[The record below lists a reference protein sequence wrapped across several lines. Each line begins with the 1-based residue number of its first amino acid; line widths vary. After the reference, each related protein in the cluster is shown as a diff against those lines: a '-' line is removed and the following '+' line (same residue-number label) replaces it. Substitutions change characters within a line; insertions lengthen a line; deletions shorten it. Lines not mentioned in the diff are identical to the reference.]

1 MSVED
6 NVVSWLIPWQDACVI
21 LLRRKDEF
29 DLIWGGLEFF
39 FWTIVRKVW
48 KGFWERAAL
57 AFLADLSPTHSLSRA
72 CAHKRELTSRAQ
84 GNTCDNTALSA
95 AAENNKLLHVCN
107 PRQSHSWR
115 DRYFHTGRCC
125 SLTRRILI
133 GSALWCD
140 WANAG
145 SFAATHAY
153 LRRDWLRDYPWHSDT
168 DLTVLLQHTNSG
180 LPVFLSDSR

>member
-1 MSVED
+1 MAHFLARRMCNPIKEKRWVWGYLRGAG
-6 NVVSWLIPWQDACVI
+6 VF
-21 LLRRKDEF
+21 LLSNSEKKVK
-29 DLIWGGLEFF
+29 GFF
-39 FWTIVRKVW
+39 FW
-48 KGFWERAAL
+48 ERTTL

-72 CAHKRELTSRAQ
+72 CVHTRENWPHVLTLTQ
-84 GNTCDNTALSA
+84 GNTCENTALSA
-95 AAENNKLLHVCN
+95 ATENNKLLHVCN
-107 PRQSHSWR
+107 PRQSHSRR

-145 SFAATHAY
+145 SRAATHAY
-153 LRRDWLRDYPWHSDT
+153 LRHDWLRDYPWHSDT